1 MKSSSLTSTRS
12 LVRSGNGI
20 GAGLLRRAVLRQ
32 LENLQHG
39 LLLIQE
45 GNDTLHFGK
54 PQSDLR
60 AEIRVSDPAVWGL
73 VAGNGSIGA
82 GEAYIHGYW
91 STPDL
96 TAVIRIFVANLDVLD
111 AMEGGLARLGRPL
124 IQGLHWLNRNTRQGS
139 RRNIAAHYDLGN
151 DLFEQFLDPTMM
163 YSAAMFLRED
173 DSLEQ
178 AQLNKLER
186 ICEKL
191 ALQPSDHLLEIG
203 TGWGSMAIYA
213 ATHYGCRVTTTTLS
227 REQYAYTERRVRELG
242 LEGRITLLL
251 EDYRDLDG
259 QYDKLV
265 SIEMIEAV
273 GHRFL
278 PTYFEQCA
286 RLLKPDGLM
295 LLQAITIRDQRYEQ
309 ACQSVDFI
317 QRYIFPGGAL
327 PSVHK
332 MLEVVSRH
340 TDLNLHHMEDFGLHY
355 ARTLRLWHDNLRQAR
370 QRLEQL
376 GYDDYFYRLWEF
388 YLCYCEGGFLE
399 RTIGTAQLLLAKAGA
414 RPLPHYVQP
423 STLA

>member
-32 LENLQHG
+32 LENLRHG

-45 GNDTLHFGK
+45 GSDTLHFGT
-54 PQSDLR
+54 PQSELR
-60 AEIRVSDPAVWGL
+60 TEIRVSDPAVWGL

-111 AMEGGLARLGRPL
+111 AIEGGLARLGRPL

-151 DLFEQFLDPTMM
+151 DLFEQFLDSTMM
-163 YSAAMFLRED
+163 YSAAMFRNED

-186 ICEKL
+186 ICQKL

-203 TGWGSMAIYA
+203 TGWGSMALYA
-213 ATHYGCRVTTTTLS
+213 ASHYGCRVTTTTLS
-227 REQYAYTERRVRELG
+227 REQHAYTERRIREMG
-242 LEGRITLLL
+242 LQDRVTLLL
-251 EDYRDLDG
+251 EDYRDLKG

-273 GHRFL
+273 GHRYL

-309 ACQSVDFI
+309 ACSSVDFI

-327 PSVHK
+327 PSVQK
-332 MLEVVSRH
+332 MLDVVTRH
-340 TDLNLHHMEDFGLHY
+340 TDFNLHHMEDFGLHY
-355 ARTLRLWHDNLRQAR
+355 ARTLRLWHENLRQAR

-399 RTIGTAQLLLAKAGA
+399 RTIGTAQLLLAKPAA
-414 RPLPHYVQP
+414 RPAPL
-423 STLA
+423 LGNFDA

>member
-32 LENLQHG
+32 LENLRHG
-39 LLLIQE
+39 LLIIHE
-45 GNDTLHFGK
+45 AGDSLHFGD
-54 PQSDLR
+54 PQARLR
-60 AEIRVSDPAVWGL
+60 AEILVNDPAVWGL
-73 VAGNGSIGA
+73 VAGNGSIGS

-163 YSAAMFLRED
+163 YSAAMFRSAD

-186 ICEKL
+186 ICQKL

-203 TGWGSMAIYA
+203 TGWGSMALYA
-213 ATHYGCRVTTTTLS
+213 ATRYGCRVTTTTLS
-227 REQYAYTERRVRELG
+227 REQHAHTERRIRELG
-242 LEGRITLLL
+242 LEDRVTLLL

-273 GHRFL
+273 GHRCL
-278 PTYFEQCA
+278 PTYSKQCA

-295 LLQAITIRDQRYEQ
+295 RLQAITIRDQRYEQ
-309 ACQSVDFI
+309 ACKSVDFI

-327 PSVHK
+327 PSMQK
-332 MLEVVSRH
+332 MLDVVTRH
-340 TDLNLHHMEDFGLHY
+340 TDFNLHHMEDFGLHY
-355 ARTLRLWHDNLRQAR
+355 ARTLRLWHDNLRHAR

-399 RTIGTAQLLLAKAGA
+399 RTIGTAQLLLAKPAA
-414 RPLPHYVQP
+414 RPAPL
-423 STLA
+423 LGNFDA